1 MSIIG
6 NFGST
11 SQIIA
16 NNAREGYY
24 FFSKG
29 ALKSFNSR
37 VHDVVYGNC
46 VFVTSE
52 KNDMPY
58 CAPQPRVYTVRIAMA
73 DGSIETY
80 GNMGDYATR
89 AQAHRQA
96 EWLGNALKDG
106 TVAYNFNTYKFESV
120 ELLASSRF
128 IH

>member
-1 MSIIG
+1 MSKTIA
-6 NFGST
+6 NVYST

-16 NNAREGYY
+16 NNARNGYY

-80 GNMGDYATR
+80 GSLGDYATR

-106 TVAYNFNTYKFESV
+106 TVAYNPNTYKFESV
-120 ELLASSRF
+120 ELLAS
-128 IH
+128 